1 MFDAI
6 IAFSL
11 RHRVLVIIMTVVLIG
26 GGIVAFTRLPI
37 DAVPDIT
44 NNQIQ
49 ILTKAPA
56 LSSPE
61 IERFV
66 TIPLE
71 LAVKSL
77 PNTVELRSLSRPGL
91 SVVTIVFEDD
101 VDVYF
106 ARRLI
111 LEKLRDV
118 EEQLPPGVEQP
129 ELGPVSTGL
138 GEIFRY
144 VIRDTTGTYSPM
156 DLRTIQDWL
165 VRRQLTGTEAVAEVN
180 SLGGELKQ
188 YQVLVD
194 PQALAGYGLTLRE
207 VFTAVTEA
215 SSNAG
220 GGYIETGAEQLSVR
234 AVGLATS
241 VEDVRNTVIRTSET
255 GTPLLLGDI
264 ATVTTGAALRF
275 GSASQDGKGEV
286 VTGIVMQL
294 KGANARTTIN
304 AVKERIEEIRPSLPP
319 GIVIEPYYDR
329 EVLVDSTIRTVA
341 FNLIEGALLVVG
353 VLLLLLVNLRAGFIV
368 ASVIPLSMLF
378 AGILMVMTGQSGNLM
393 SLGALDFGI
402 VVDGSLIIVE
412 NVLRVL
418 RQRNNNPE
426 QVAGGTIQDLVYTAS
441 TEVRRAAQFGEI
453 IILVVYLPIITLQ
466 GIEGK
471 LFRPMA
477 LTVSFA
483 LLGAL
488 LLSVTYVP
496 VMCSFLLKRQKTF
509 RESPIILFLH
519 RHYAPLLQRV
529 LGARYIVTAVAVFL
543 VAIAVIGFTRLGGEF
558 IPRLDEG
565 DIAMHLIRLPS
576 ISLTESQKLATQV
589 EKELMTF
596 DEVRTV
602 VSHTGRAEIST
613 DPMGFELADVFIM
626 LKPRDE
632 WKSSHSKEELIA
644 EMQHRLEHIPGIG
657 TQFLQPIEMRMNEL
671 IAGARGDVVI
681 KIFGENYEV
690 LQSAAGRIA
699 TILRSTRGAEDVAIE
714 QVSGLPQLLIRPDRT
729 ALARYGMTVNELNTI
744 VSVAVGGKIAGE
756 IYEGEKR
763 FDIVVRMAEP
773 ARQSIEAIK
782 NLLVAT
788 PSGPRIPLSS
798 LAIVTLEEGP
808 VQISREEGSRFTTVQ
823 ANVRERDVESFVE
836 EIQPEIA
843 EQIQL
848 PPGYS
853 ITYGGQFENLRSAS
867 GRLALIVPVALLLIL
882 ILLYQTF
889 ASMRLALMIFVCI
902 PLALIGG
909 VAALYIAGLPFSIS
923 AGVGFIALF
932 GIAVLNGIV
941 MIAAIRKHHTGG
953 MPRREAILKGADE
966 RLRPVITT
974 AALAGFGFLP
984 MLLAHSAGAE
994 VQRPL
999 ATVVIGGLISCTLL
1013 TLFLLPILYEWF
1025 GTVDNSNNTG
1035 TPGFPT
1041 PVPVPTFP
1049 TRLPVVVIVFL
1060 SGLLYGS
1067 TVIAQEPLTLQKVLD
1082 RTIASSPELRQGDA
1096 LIAQRRGEQE
1106 AAWTLPAT
1114 EIFYGKEESSA
1125 LFVPNSG
1132 ISSYGIA
1139 QSIEFPLVY
1148 TTQSRSMGLLV
1159 RAAQTSR
1166 VDTERSLRRRAALA
1180 YNDAVTAQALLTMA
1194 DSMITVSRRF
1204 YEASTRRREAGEAT
1218 ALETLQASVAV
1229 ANAERQQQQAEG
1241 TFNAT
1246 LIVLRSLMA
1255 EPPDTPLLITETPE
1269 LPAINLS
1276 SEELEQRIIAHPR
1289 LQTATF
1295 TTEAARAQQQTE
1307 AYRNYPGLSIEY
1319 AEQTINGAGGFQ
1331 SGKIGLTLPI
1341 ARWLTGGANAQAQAG
1356 VAVAETELEGTRRS
1370 MLAATLELYTRY
1382 TAARNGVT
1390 MYQQQI
1396 LPQAQEAYRIAVRL
1410 YEEGDAGYLDVLNAQ
1425 TQLIN
1430 TSMVVIR
1437 EIQTA
1442 GQMAIELDY
1451 LLGQ

>member
-11 RHRVLVIIMTVVLIG
+11 RHRVLVIIMTVVLICG
-26 GGIVAFTRLPI
+26 GAVAFTRLPI

-44 NNQIQ
+44 NNQVQ

-56 LSSPE
+56 LSAPE

-71 LAVKSL
+71 LVVKSL

-91 SVVTIVFEDD
+91 SVVTVVFEDD

-111 LEKLRDV
+111 LEKLREV
-118 EEQLPPGVEQP
+118 EDQLPPGVERP

-144 VIRDTTGTYSPM
+144 VLRDTTGTYLPM
-156 DLRTIQDWL
+156 DLRTIQDWI
-165 VRRQLTGTEAVAEVN
+165 VRRQLAGTEAVAEVN
-180 SLGGELKQ
+180 SLGGELQQ
-188 YQVLVD
+188 YHVLVD

-215 SSNAG
+215 SGNAG
-220 GGYIETGAEQLSVR
+220 GGYIETGAEQLAVR
-234 AVGLATS
+234 AVGLATG
-241 VEDVRNTVIRTSET
+241 VEDLQNTVVRTSLT
-255 GTPLLLGDI
+255 GTPLLIKDI
-264 ATVTTGAALRF
+264 ATVTTGPALRF

-341 FNLIEGALLVVG
+341 FNLVEGALLVVG

-378 AGILMVMTGQSGNLM
+378 AGILMVLTGQSGNLM

-418 RQRNNNPE
+418 RQRKSDPN
-426 QVAGGTIQDLVYTAS
+426 QTAGSSIRDLVYTAS

-496 VMCSFLLKRQKTF
+496 VMCSFLLKRQTVF

-519 RHYAPLLQRV
+519 RYYTPLLQRV
-529 LGARYIVTAVAVFL
+529 LRARYAITGVAVLL
-543 VAIAVIGFTRLGGEF
+543 VITAVIGFTRLGGEF

-576 ISLTESQKLATQV
+576 VSLTESQKLATQV

-632 WKSSHSKEELIA
+632 WKSGHTKEQLIT

-681 KIFGENYEV
+681 RIFGENYDV
-690 LQSAAGRIA
+690 LQSAAGKIS
-699 TILRSTRGAEDVAIE
+699 TILRSTRGAEDVAVE
-714 QVSGLPQLLIRPDRT
+714 QVSGLPQLIIRPDRA

-744 VSVAVGGKIAGE
+744 VAVAVGGSTAGE

-773 ARQSIEAIK
+773 ARRNVEAIQ
-782 NLLVAT
+782 NLPIAT
-788 PSGPRIPLSS
+788 PAGPRIPLSS
-798 LAIVTLEEGP
+798 LAGVTLEEGP
-808 VQISREEGSRFTTVQ
+808 VQISREAGSRFTTVQ
-823 ANVRERDVESFVE
+823 ANVRGRDVESFVE

-867 GRLALIVPVALLLIL
+867 SRLALIVPVALLLIL

-909 VAALYIAGLPFSIS
+909 VAALFIAGLPFSIS

-941 MIAAIRKHHTGG
+941 MIAAIRKHHTSG

-1025 GTVDNSNNTG
+1025 GTVDDNGG
-1035 TPGFPT
+1035 TSTSPDRPVPSPT
-1041 PVPVPTFP
+1041 PSPS
-1049 TRLPVVVIVFL
+1049 LPVIIIVVL

-1067 TVIAQEPLTLQKVLD
+1067 TAMAQEPLTLQKVVE
-1082 RTIASSPELRQGDA
+1082 RTLAAAPELRQSEA

-1106 AAWTLPAT
+1106 AAWALPAT

-1125 LFVPNSG
+1125 LFIPNSG
-1132 ISSYGIA
+1132 IASYGIA
-1139 QSIEFPLVY
+1139 QSMEFPLVY
-1148 TTQSRSMGLLV
+1148 TTQSRSTALLV
-1159 RAAQTSR
+1159 QAAQTSQTE
-1166 VDTERSLRRRAALA
+1166 VERSLRRRAALA
-1180 YNDAVTAQALLTMA
+1180 YNEATTARALLTMA
-1194 DSMITVSRRF
+1194 DSMIAVTRRF

-1229 ANAERQQQQAEG
+1229 ANAEKQQQQAEG
-1241 TFNAT
+1241 NFNAA
-1246 LIVLRSLMA
+1246 LVVLRSLMA
-1255 EPPDTPLLITETPE
+1255 EPPDAPLLITETPE
-1269 LPAINLS
+1269 LPAISLS
-1276 SEELEQRIIAHPR
+1276 SEELERRIAAHPR
-1289 LQTATF
+1289 LQTANF
-1295 TTEAARAQQQTE
+1295 TMAAAQAQQQTE
-1307 AYRNYPGLSIEY
+1307 VYRNFPGLSVEY
-1319 AEQTINGAGGFQ
+1319 AEQTMNGLSGFQ
-1331 SGKIGLTLPI
+1331 SGKIGLMLPI
-1341 ARWLTGGANAQAQAG
+1341 ARWLTGGANKQAQAG
-1356 VAVAETELEGTRRS
+1356 VALATTELEGTKRS
-1370 MLAATLELYTRY
+1370 MLAAARERYVQYT
-1382 TAARNGVT
+1382 TARDGVT
-1390 MYQQQI
+1390 MYQQHI

-1425 TQLIN
+1425 TQLIG
-1430 TSMVVIR
+1430 TTMIVLR
-1437 EIQTA
+1437 EIQAA